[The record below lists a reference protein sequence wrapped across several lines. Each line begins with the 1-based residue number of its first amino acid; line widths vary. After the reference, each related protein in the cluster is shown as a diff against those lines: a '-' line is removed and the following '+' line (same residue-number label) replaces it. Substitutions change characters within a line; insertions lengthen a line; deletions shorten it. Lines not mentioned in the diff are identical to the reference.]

1 MRYVFSQLLELQ
13 NDLNRKIDYD
23 KVETVV
29 DGLLEELEK
38 AVRRTPSKK
47 KYSVSYIIPKDDT
60 PIDFVYLTA
69 SELDLILR
77 EFKSLGFNN
86 VTIQDDFDKLYGVSS
101 LYIVFSWE

>member
-29 DGLLEELEK
+29 DVLLEELEK

-47 KYSVSYIIPKDDT
+47 KYSFSYVITKDAL
-60 PIDFVYLTA
+60 PIDFVYLTE
-69 SELDLILR
+69 SELDLILQ

-86 VTIQDDFDKLYGVSS
+86 VAIQDDFDKLYGVSS

>member
-29 DGLLEELEK
+29 NTLLECLEK
-38 AVRRTPSKK
+38 AVRCTPSKK
-47 KYSVSYIIPKDDT
+47 KYSFSYIISEDGV
-60 PIDFVYLTA
+60 PIDFVYLTEN
-69 SELDLILR
+69 ELDLVLQ

-86 VTIQDDFDKLYGVSS
+86 VTIKDDFDKLYGVSS